1 MAARLEVRLDDERK
15 QRLEELGEA
24 EGVPISEVVRRLID
38 DAWEEVMRA
47 RRIAAVERMAQLEI
61 EDVPDPDTLS
71 RELEETYEPGGL
83 S

>member
-1 MAARLEVRLDDERK
+1 MASRLEVRLDDERK

-38 DAWEEVMRA
+38 DAWEDVMRA